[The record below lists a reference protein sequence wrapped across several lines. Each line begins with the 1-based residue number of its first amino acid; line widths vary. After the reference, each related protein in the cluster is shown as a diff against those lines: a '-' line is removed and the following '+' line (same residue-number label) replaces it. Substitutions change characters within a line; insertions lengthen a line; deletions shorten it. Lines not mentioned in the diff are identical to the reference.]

1 MRWLPFFRAKRD
13 ALRMLRKM
21 LKKRAEI
28 QKRKIVSDDYIRG
41 MLTPIGSKEMV
52 RQKLIQLIRG

>member
-1 MRWLPFFRAKRD
+1 MKWSPFFRAKRD
-13 ALRMLRKM
+13 ALKMIRKM

-28 QKRKIVSDDYIRG
+28 QKRKIVSDDYIRQ
-41 MLTPIGSKEMV
+41 MLTPIASKEMV